1 LALLEGLA
9 QSGLSFVFKGG
20 TALMLL
26 LEQTKRLS
34 IDIDIIIPQKTSGLE
49 ELLQLVVQRTAFVR
63 LET

>member
-1 LALLEGLA
+1 
-9 QSGLSFVFKGG
+9 
-20 TALMLL
+20 MLL